1 MKKIMMLF
9 LVLLFLMSTKN
20 VFAQDQYKLT
30 LEKQD
35 GIYMSR
41 RGANYDDDSYP
52 FYIYKMD
59 GMFAYCIEP
68 GKHITTYTYTGV
80 DDFVD
85 LDFSEELLEKLE
97 LIGYYGRDYK
107 GHNNVRYSMATQALI
122 WELTGVDKVTFWTKQ
137 YEKGE
142 EIDVTKE
149 RNEIMSLVNNH
160 KTLPNLK
167 SSYYANLKHKM
178 SIYDT
183 NKVLD
188 DYEIEDNGNQ
198 EVYIENNTLY
208 INPINLGT
216 NNIVL
221 KRKKYDFYKTII
233 FVGKGDGSSQ
243 KLARFRYSKDIKAKI
258 TINVEGIPLMLH
270 KVDENNNPVYVSDIK
285 FKIKNKNTGEYIC
298 SGLPNCIHTTDSY
311 GIFLTESLDYGEY
324 EIEELEDQI
333 IPGYSINKE
342 KLTVNL
348 SPSEE
353 YTFNEE
359 MPDFLDVYFKNNSV
373 PASLEINKKGEK
385 AVFNNNTVSYQDINL
400 SNIYFDLYT
409 SDNKY
414 IQTIITD
421 NNGYAIVNNLK
432 VGKYY
437 LIEKTKLNGYIEK
450 DKIPFEIKQDNQYQT
465 SVNYKLNIKNELKK
479 GNLEFSKT
487 DFVTSEGIPNTIIEI
502 YNDKDMLLFT
512 KETDNNGKVI
522 IDNLPLGKYYI
533 KEKQANYYYEKTDEI
548 VYFEIK
554 NNGEIIKAN
563 MSNKKILGTLE
574 LEKTGEKYEIVDNK
588 IVYQD
593 IKLGNIIFEL
603 FDENDN
609 FITLLET
616 NDDGYVKYDKLP
628 LGKYYLKEKTNLD
641 NYIIN
646 KDKIYFE
653 IKKENNQVIPVKLNI
668 ENYLKKGNLLFSKI
682 DLATSEGIPNTI
694 VEIYDENN
702 NLWFTKETNNDGEV
716 MINDLPVGKYYIVE
730 KEANSLY
737 LITNEKVFFEI
748 KDNSEIVK
756 AVMTNEKIEVEVPK
770 TSTKESLI
778 ANIIFG
784 ITSLLGIGRMHYERK
799 KTH

>member
-522 IDNLPLGKYYI
+522 INNLPVGKYYI

-588 IVYQD
+588 IAYQD

>member
-588 IVYQD
+588 IAYQD